1 MMRARFIVLLAVL
14 GLLTLGT
21 HVRAQKPD
29 GSPKSLDKEMSPMGK
44 RALHGARAR
53 ALEYLKE
60 KGLIDLPDEDG
71 GDGGDTEPVQC
82 DDNGCD
88 PGSDEEG
95 DAPNAAQSE
104 LSIAIDASG
113 SHIVIGFNDFR
124 GFNTNPL
131 TISGFAYSDDGGATF
146 VDGGQ
151 LPVVANGQISGTF
164 LPQVSGDPD
173 VKYVPGGGGCQFIY
187 SSILLKGIGG
197 TAPNF
202 AGTAQ
207 T

>member
-1 MMRARFIVLLAVL
+1 MMRARFIVLLAIF

-29 GSPKSLDKEMSPMGK
+29 GGPKHLDKDMSPMGR

-53 ALEYLKE
+53 ALAFLKE
-60 KGLIDLPDEDG
+60 KGLVDIPDDEAADEDAP
-71 GDGGDTEPVQC
+71 PVDC
-82 DDNGCD
+82 DDNGCE
-88 PGSDEEG
+88 PGNDEEF
-95 DAPNAAQSE
+95 DSPNAAQSE

-124 GFNTNPL
+124 GFNISPVSV
-131 TISGFAYSDDGGATF
+131 SGFAYSDDGGATF

-151 LPVVANGQISGTF
+151 LPAVSNGQIAGTA

-187 SSILLKGIGG
+187 SSIFVKGFSGA
-197 TAPNF
+197 APNF
-202 AGTAQ
+202 TGT
-207 T
+207 